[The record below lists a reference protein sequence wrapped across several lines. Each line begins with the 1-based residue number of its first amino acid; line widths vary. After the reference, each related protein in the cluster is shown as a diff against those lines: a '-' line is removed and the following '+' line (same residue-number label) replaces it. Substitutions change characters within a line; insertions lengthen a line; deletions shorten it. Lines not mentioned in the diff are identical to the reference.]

1 MTVKRHKPKELK
13 RTGWLHPSNGPLDNG
28 TLIVSCKFKQA
39 DTADSGGNV
48 QVWVTYS
55 TGVEEKLFAYF
66 SDELSFDALEFVGK
80 SKQEALD
87 FRHKRDVE
95 YLQAP

>member
-1 MTVKRHKPKELK
+1 MSIGRGSIPFPASMTVEERHK
-13 RTGWLHPSNGPLDNG
+13 G

-48 QVWVTYS
+48 QVWATYS

-66 SDELSFDALEFVGK
+66 SDEISFDALELIGK